1 MPLRTK
7 AFLSRIQN
15 NESPLGRGG
24 GYEGLRDTDVK
35 HLIIIIFIGSP
46 SLMSSDCTRLIFKI
60 MASCENRLESRE
72 RDLIYGRAK
81 QA

>member
-1 MPLRTK
+1 MW
-7 AFLSRIQN
+7 IQN
-15 NESPLGRGG
+15 NASPLV

-35 HLIIIIFIGSP
+35 RLIIIFISSP
-46 SLMSSDCTRLIFKI
+46 SLMSSNYTGLIFKI
-60 MASCENRLESRE
+60 MASCENKLESRE